1 MGYIFNPCSIFPP
14 QQEFKL
20 KAHLARH
27 CATAHGLV
35 IRAGSPRPI
44 MKTRAAFYLHTT
56 SLTRKARRY
65 ASNHVRPRH
74 AARNPFQPI
83 NVLAIKQECMSA
95 KIQRGRL
102 VVERFLN
109 SSLFAV
115 VEPVALPPE
124 PPKPLPP
131 VLPDNKVVDKVV

>member
-1 MGYIFNPCSIFPP
+1 M
-14 QQEFKL
+14 QEFKL

-56 SLTRKARRY
+56 TFTRKARRY
-65 ASNHVRPRH
+65 AGHLAIKKRH

-83 NVLAIKQECMSA
+83 NIINIKQECKFMY
-95 KIQRGRL
+95 
-102 VVERFLN
+102 
-109 SSLFAV
+109 
-115 VEPVALPPE
+115 
-124 PPKPLPP
+124 
-131 VLPDNKVVDKVV
+131 

>member
-1 MGYIFNPCSIFPP
+1 M
-14 QQEFKL
+14 

-56 SLTRKARRY
+56 PATRKARRY
-65 ASNHVRPRH
+65 ACQQLVRVRH

-83 NVLAIKQECMSA
+83 NFMAIKQEC
-95 KIQRGRL
+95 KFIII
-102 VVERFLN
+102 FLILN
-109 SSLFAV
+109 HRCLS
-115 VEPVALPPE
+115 P
-124 PPKPLPP
+124 
-131 VLPDNKVVDKVV
+131 